1 MDHLTYAVFQAPQ
14 AWLTLRGEYDV
25 ASRDE
30 LRRRFLDSRH
40 FGCGEILVD
49 ASQLTFIDCAAL
61 AVIAEAR
68 QGCSQSGGRVTV
80 TGASTYLR
88 LICWLAGYEELLN
101 PDT

>member
-1 MDHLTYAVFQAPQ
+1 MDHLTDAVFRAPQ

-40 FGCGEILVD
+40 LGCGEIVVD
-49 ASQLTFIDCAAL
+49 ASELTFIDCAAL
-61 AVIAEAR
+61 AAIAEAR
-68 QGCSQSGGRVTV
+68 RECSESGGRVTV

-88 LICWLAGYEELLN
+88 LICWLAGYEELLHS
-101 PDT
+101 DS